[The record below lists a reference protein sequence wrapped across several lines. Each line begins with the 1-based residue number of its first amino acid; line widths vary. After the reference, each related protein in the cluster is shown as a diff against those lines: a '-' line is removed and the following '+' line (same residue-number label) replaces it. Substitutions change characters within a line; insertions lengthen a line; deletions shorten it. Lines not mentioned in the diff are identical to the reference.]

1 MREERGLGGGELPG
15 QLRCGMGVVV
25 CVLWANA
32 ASSDNPAKVNPT
44 AVHALKRRTTRIR
57 QPPNHVTSVTA
68 GPASRR

>member
-1 MREERGLGGGELPG
+1 
-15 QLRCGMGVVV
+15 MGVVV